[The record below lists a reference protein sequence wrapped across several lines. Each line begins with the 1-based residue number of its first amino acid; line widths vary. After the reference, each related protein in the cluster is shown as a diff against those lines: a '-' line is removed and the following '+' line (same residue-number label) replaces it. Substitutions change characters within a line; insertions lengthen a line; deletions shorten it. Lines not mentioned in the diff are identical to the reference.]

1 MVESFVERCKSYTE
15 TKKSR
20 FLPGLY
26 TITGLYHKNARILF
40 LGLDNAGKTTLF
52 NVLKTNRA
60 QVYIPTLQP
69 NTDEL
74 VIDNLHLKIYDLGGH
89 ETARR
94 LWEEYFATVDAVV
107 FLVDAMDRSRFPEA
121 KKELD
126 AMLKSDDLA
135 GVPML
140 ILGNKIDLPLA
151 ASEDELKQALGLFD
165 TYDGRDTRYYSEKST
180 VRPIEVYMCS
190 VLRRMGYADGFKWL
204 SQFLE

>member
-1 MVESFVERCKSYTE
+1 MVESFVERCKSYTK

-20 FLPGLY
+20 FLPGLH
-26 TITGLYHKNARILF
+26 TIAGLYHKNARILF

-190 VLRRMGYADGFKWL
+190 VLRRMGYSDGFKWL